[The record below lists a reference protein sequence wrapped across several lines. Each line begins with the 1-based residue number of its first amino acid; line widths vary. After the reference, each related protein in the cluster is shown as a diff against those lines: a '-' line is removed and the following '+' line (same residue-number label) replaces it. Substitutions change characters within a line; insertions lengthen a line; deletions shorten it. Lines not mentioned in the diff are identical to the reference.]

1 MTLIH
6 NGRALP
12 KVRFRAD
19 CGARLLA
26 VEAHAQVWPWPRLG
40 GAWQGPGTSIG
51 VFRPMS
57 VMLDLAAFTGLRFG
71 KPAGIR

>member
-12 KVRFRAD
+12 KVQFPTD
-19 CGARLLA
+19 CGAWLPGALA
-26 VEAHAQVWPWPRLG
+26 VLWFGSWASFRG
-40 GAWQGPGTSIG
+40 GYGWPGTPIG
-51 VFRPMS
+51 IFRAMS

-71 KPAGIR
+71 KPDGIL